1 MQRFWDYQNFTE
13 RDDIRKSVHPK
24 EIFVLNFSNSHT
36 NPWVLFYTE
45 VSN

>member
-13 RDDIRKSVHPK
+13 RDDIRKSVYPK

-36 NPWVLFYTE
+36 NPCVLFYTE